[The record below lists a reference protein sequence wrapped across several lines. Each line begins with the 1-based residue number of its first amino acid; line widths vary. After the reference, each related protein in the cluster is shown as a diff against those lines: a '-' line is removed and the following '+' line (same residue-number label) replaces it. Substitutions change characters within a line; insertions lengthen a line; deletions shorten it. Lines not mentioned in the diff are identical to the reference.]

1 MAFPL
6 KMINIKCASAAL
18 GGLVLVSTS
27 ACAQYDSR
35 QAEHAANVRAIQ
47 AQRDQHAAN
56 VAALNGDYAA
66 ADAYSRAASVRRY
79 QSYRDAGYAQQ
90 LRYGGY

>member
-1 MAFPL
+1 MNLKINAVGIKLTSSAF
-6 KMINIKCASAAL
+6 SV
-18 GGLVLVSTS
+18 LVLLSTG
-27 ACAQYDSR
+27 ACAQYDAR
-35 QAEHAANVRAIQ
+35 QAQHAANVRAIQ

-56 VAALNGDYAA
+56 VAALNEDYAS
-66 ADAYSRAASVRRY
+66 ADAYEHAANVRRA